1 MVPIDLSKKVNLNA
15 SKITMKTFIT
25 AQTDTG
31 TVRANNEDA
40 IAQNSSLGIAV
51 LADGMGGHNAG
62 EVASQQTVENILK
75 GIAEYVK
82 LLEGELSIDLARN
95 QLKQLITRQNSD
107 LFQQASTVDAYEG
120 MGCTL
125 VVIWLI
131 GAQALVANVGD
142 SRCYHFRDGL
152 LTQITRDHS
161 FVQFQL
167 DHGLLSEED
176 IRTGEAKNQLL
187 RAMGTESKVSADLFI
202 VDLQA
207 NDLLLSCSDG
217 LTECLNNDTLQDKLI
232 QFSSS
237 EQLENDLVNAAIE
250 AGSADNI
257 SVQIVRIGD
266 EIENYKPISIKDS
279 QNTKGFFKRL
289 FKRR

>member
-1 MVPIDLSKKVNLNA
+1 
-15 SKITMKTFIT
+15 MKNSIT

-40 IAQNSSLGIAV
+40 IAQNHVHGIAV

-75 GIAEYVK
+75 GIEEYVE
-82 LLEGELSIDLARN
+82 LLDSELSIDLARN
-95 QLKQLITRQNSD
+95 HLKQLITQQNSD

-161 FVQFQL
+161 FAQFQL
-167 DHGLLSEED
+167 DHGLISEED
-176 IRTGEAKNQLL
+176 IRTGEVKNQLL
-187 RAMGTESKVSADLFI
+187 RAMGTESKVSADFFI
-202 VDLQA
+202 ADLQP

-232 QFSSS
+232 QFAGS
-237 EQLENDLVNAAIE
+237 EQLEKDLVNAAIE
-250 AGSADNI
+250 AGSTDNI
-257 SVQIVRIGD
+257 SVQIVRIGA
-266 EIENYKPISIKDS
+266 ELENHQPSSNKVS
-279 QNTKGFFKRL
+279 QNSKGFLNRL
-289 FKRR
+289 FKVLS

>member
-1 MVPIDLSKKVNLNA
+1 
-15 SKITMKTFIT
+15 MKNSIT

-40 IAQNSSLGIAV
+40 IAQNHVHGIAV

-75 GIAEYVK
+75 GIEEYVE
-82 LLEGELSIDLARN
+82 LLDSELSIDLARN
-95 QLKQLITRQNSD
+95 HLKQLITQQNSD
-107 LFQQASTVDAYEG
+107 LFQQASTVNAYEG

-161 FVQFQL
+161 FAQFQL
-167 DHGLLSEED
+167 DHGLISEED
-176 IRTGEAKNQLL
+176 IRTGEVKNQLL
-187 RAMGTESKVSADLFI
+187 RAMGTESKVSADFFI
-202 VDLQA
+202 VDLQP

-232 QFSSS
+232 QFAGS
-237 EQLENDLVNAAIE
+237 EQLEKDLVNAAIE
-250 AGSADNI
+250 AGSTDNI
-257 SVQIVRIGD
+257 SVQIVRIGA
-266 EIENYKPISIKDS
+266 ELENHQPSSNKVS
-279 QNTKGFFKRL
+279 QNSKGFLNRL
-289 FKRR
+289 FKVLS

>member
-1 MVPIDLSKKVNLNA
+1 MNNS
-15 SKITMKTFIT
+15 IT

-31 TVRANNEDA
+31 MVRANNEDA

-75 GIAEYVK
+75 GIAEYVE
-82 LLEGELSIDLARN
+82 LLDGELSIELARN
-95 QLKQLITRQNSD
+95 HLKQLITQQNSD
-107 LFQQASTVDAYEG
+107 LFHQASTVDAYRG

-167 DHGLLSEED
+167 DHGLVSEED
-176 IRTGEAKNQLL
+176 IRTGEVKNQLL
-187 RAMGTESKVSADLFI
+187 RAMGTESKVSADFFT
-202 VDLQA
+202 VDLQP

-217 LTECLNNDTLQDKLI
+217 LTECLNNDALQDKLI
-232 QFSSS
+232 QLSSS
-237 EQLENDLVNAAIE
+237 EQLEKDLVQIAIE
-250 AGSADNI
+250 AGSTDNI
-257 SVQIVRIGD
+257 SVQIVRTD
-266 EIENYKPISIKDS
+266 AELENHQPISIKDS
-279 QNTKGFFKRL
+279 QNSKGFFNRL
-289 FKRR
+289 FKTRHQR

>member
-1 MVPIDLSKKVNLNA
+1 
-15 SKITMKTFIT
+15 MKNSIT

-31 TVRANNEDA
+31 VVRANNEDA
-40 IAQNSSLGIAV
+40 ISQNSKLGIAV

-75 GIAEYVK
+75 GIEEYIE
-82 LLEGELSIDLARN
+82 LLDGELSVDLARS
-95 QLKQLITRQNSD
+95 QLKLLIARQNSD
-107 LFQQASTVDAYEG
+107 LFYQASTVDAYEG

-142 SRCYHFRDGL
+142 SRCYHCRDGL
-152 LTQITRDHS
+152 LVQITRDHS
-161 FVQFQL
+161 FAQFQL
-167 DHGLLSEED
+167 DHGLISEED
-176 IRTGEAKNQLL
+176 VRTGQVKNQLL
-187 RAMGTESKVSADLFI
+187 RAMGTESKVSPDFFT

-217 LTECLNNDTLQDKLI
+217 ITECLNNETLQDKLI
-232 QFSSS
+232 QFASS
-237 EQLENDLVNAAIE
+237 EQLEKELVNAAIE
-250 AGSADNI
+250 AGGTDNI

-266 EIENYKPISIKDS
+266 ELEIHQPSSNKGS
-279 QNTKGFFKRL
+279 QNSKGFFKRL
-289 FKRR
+289 FKTRN

>member
-1 MVPIDLSKKVNLNA
+1 MLLHAWKL
-15 SKITMKTFIT
+15 TMNNTIT

-31 TVRANNEDA
+31 VVRANNEDA
-40 IAQNSSLGIAV
+40 IAQNSNLGIAV

-75 GIAEYVK
+75 GIAQYIE
-82 LLEGELSIDLARN
+82 LLDGELSVDLARN
-95 QLKQLITRQNSD
+95 QLKLLIAQQNSD
-107 LFQQASTVDAYEG
+107 LFHQASTVDAYEG

-161 FVQFQL
+161 FVQFQI
-167 DHGLLSEED
+167 DHGLVSKEEVE
-176 IRTGEAKNQLL
+176 TGEVKNQLL
-187 RAMGTESKVSADLFI
+187 RAMGTESKVSADFFI

-217 LTECLNNDTLQDKLI
+217 LTECLNQDTLQDKLI
-232 QFSSS
+232 QFAGS
-237 EQLENDLVNAAIE
+237 EQLERDLVQIAIE
-250 AGSADNI
+250 AGSTDNI
-257 SVQIVRIGD
+257 TVQIVRIGD
-266 EIENYKPISIKDS
+266 EVENHKPSS
-279 QNTKGFFKRL
+279 VEQTQNSKGFFNRF
-289 FKRR
+289 FKTRNQR

>member
-1 MVPIDLSKKVNLNA
+1 MNA
-15 SKITMKTFIT
+15 WKLIMNNSIS
-25 AQTDTG
+25 AQSDTG
-31 TVRANNEDA
+31 MVRANNEDA
-40 IAQNSSLGIAV
+40 VADNSAHGIAV

-75 GIAEYVK
+75 GIEEYIE
-82 LLEGELSIDLARN
+82 LLDGELSIDLARN
-95 QLKQLITRQNSD
+95 HLKQLITQQNSD
-107 LFQQASTVDAYEG
+107 LYYQASTVDAYEG

-176 IRTGEAKNQLL
+176 IRTDDVKNQLL
-187 RAMGTESKVSADLFI
+187 RAMGTESKVSADFFT

-207 NDLLLSCSDG
+207 NDLLISCSDG
-217 LTECLNNDTLQDKLI
+217 LTECLNNDALQDKLI
-232 QFSSS
+232 QFATS
-237 EQLENDLVNAAIE
+237 EQLEKDLVQMAIE
-250 AGSADNI
+250 AGSTDNI
-257 SVQIVRIGD
+257 SVQIVRIGA
-266 EIENYKPISIKDS
+266 ELENHQPNSIKDNQAS
-279 QNTKGFFKRL
+279 KGLLKRFFKKHLR
-289 FKRR
+289 